1 MDSEAVRVS
10 LQELLCIYRS
20 VDLLHTSHVLM
31 IRFKMESRGEGGN
44 GPWT

>member
-1 MDSEAVRVS
+1 MDSEAVRVG
-10 LQELLCIYRS
+10 LQEMLCIYRS
-20 VDLLHTSHVLM
+20 AYLLHTPHVLM